1 MSAFAV
7 TFESDADLARYLGL
21 ELAQLPRLGVLLDR
35 WQPGR
40 ALDPADLALLRG
52 QARHIRESRATPP
65 RLPQRPK
72 GLRNFK
78 GMFD

>member
-1 MSAFAV
+1 MSSPHAM
-7 TFESDADLARYLGL
+7 TFTTDADLARYLGVQL
-21 ELAQLPRLGVLLDR
+21 SELPRLGVLLDR
-35 WQPGR
+35 FQPGR

-72 GLRNFK
+72 GLRNYRGQF
-78 GMFD
+78 